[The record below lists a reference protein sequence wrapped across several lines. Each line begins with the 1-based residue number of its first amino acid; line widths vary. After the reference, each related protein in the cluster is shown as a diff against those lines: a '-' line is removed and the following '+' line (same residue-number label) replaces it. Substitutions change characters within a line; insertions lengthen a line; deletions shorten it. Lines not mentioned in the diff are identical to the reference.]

1 MENAWS
7 LAKFAAI
14 TIMLPKEVGTL
25 NMEAVNPEILKWA
38 RETAGLEVEEAAKKI
53 FTDGKKL
60 SANEKLKLLESGK
73 KEPTRPQLKKLSKA
87 YHQPLLTFYLGEPPK
102 REDRGEDF
110 RNLPQRTSDRKGNAH
125 LELLM
130 RNIKASQ
137 NLVRQLL
144 EDEEGAEALPFIAS
158 ATMSSGYQA
167 VAKEVVET
175 LEFDLDVFRSKRNP
189 RDAFAYL
196 RERIER
202 QGIFVLLQSDLG
214 SHHTTIPIEVFRGFA
229 FADPI
234 APYIVVNRQDAVSAW
249 SFTALHEVA
258 HLWLGKSG
266 VSGTW
271 GEANVE
277 RFCNEVAALILLPTS
292 ELKTLLPLQ
301 HFDLD
306 DAAESI
312 SEFASARN
320 VSRAM
325 VAYNLMREDAISRP
339 LWQALRDR
347 FAAEWRKNKDD
358 EKVSRSDEAGGPSYY
373 TVRRFH
379 LGPGLIGLAKSYV
392 SGGELTP
399 SKASVVLGVKA
410 INVYPLLNPD
420 YYARRN

>member
-1 MENAWS
+1 M
-7 LAKFAAI
+7 
-14 TIMLPKEVGTL
+14 P
-25 NMEAVNPEILKWA
+25 AVNPEILIWA
-38 RETAGLEVEEAAKKI
+38 RETAGLEVEEVAKKI

-60 SANEKLKLLESGK
+60 SANEKLKLLESGQ
-73 KEPTRPQLKKLSKA
+73 KEPTRPQLNKMSKA
-87 YHQPLLTFYLGEPPK
+87 YHQPLLTFYLSEPPK

-110 RNLPQRTSDRKGNAH
+110 RNLPQKTFDRKGNAH
-125 LELLM
+125 LNLLM

-144 EDEEGAEALPFIAS
+144 EDEEGEEELPFIAS
-158 ATMSSGYQA
+158 ATMSAGYQA
-167 VAKEVVET
+167 VAKDIVET
-175 LEFDLDVFRSKRNP
+175 LEFDLDVFRSKREL
-189 RDAFAYL
+189 REAFAYL

-271 GEANVE
+271 GEADVE
-277 RFCNEVAALILLPTS
+277 RFCNKVAASILLPTS
-292 ELKTLLPLQ
+292 ELNELLPLQ
-301 HFDLD
+301 HFHLD
-306 DAAESI
+306 DAAVAI
-312 SEFASARN
+312 NAFATSRN
-320 VSRAM
+320 ISRAM
-325 VAYNLMREDAISRP
+325 VAYNLMREDKISRS
-339 LWQALRDR
+339 LWQALRDK
-347 FAAEWRKNKDD
+347 FAAEWRKNNDD
-358 EKVSRSDEAGGPSYY
+358 EKASRSDKQGGPSYY
-373 TVRRFH
+373 AVRRFH
-379 LGPGLIGLAKSYV
+379 LGPGLIGLAKNFL

-399 SKASVVLGVKA
+399 SKAGVVLGIKA

>member
-1 MENAWS
+1 M
-7 LAKFAAI
+7 
-14 TIMLPKEVGTL
+14 P
-25 NMEAVNPEILKWA
+25 AVNPDILIWA
-38 RETAGLEVEEAAKKI
+38 RETAGLEVEEVAKKI

-60 SANEKLKLLESGK
+60 SANEKLILLESGE
-73 KEPTRPQLKKLSKA
+73 KEPTRPQLNKMSKA
-87 YHQPLLTFYLGEPPK
+87 YHQPLLTFYLSEPPK

-110 RNLPQRTSDRKGNAH
+110 RNLPQRTFDRKGNAH
-125 LELLM
+125 LDLLM

-144 EDEEGAEALPFIAS
+144 EDEEGAEELPFIAS
-158 ATMSSGYQA
+158 ATISAGYQA
-167 VAKEVVET
+167 VAKDIVET
-175 LEFDLDVFRSKRNP
+175 LQFDLDVFRSKHKP
-189 RDAFAYL
+189 REAFAYL

-266 VSGTW
+266 VSGAW
-271 GEANVE
+271 GEADVE
-277 RFCNEVAALILLPTS
+277 RFCDEVAASILLPTS
-292 ELKTLLPLQ
+292 ELNELLPLQ
-301 HFDLD
+301 HFHLD
-306 DAAESI
+306 DAAVAI
-312 SEFASARN
+312 NAFATARN
-320 VSRAM
+320 ISRAM
-325 VAYNLMREDAISRP
+325 VAYNLMREDKISQS
-339 LWQALRDR
+339 LWQALRDK
-347 FAAEWRKNKDD
+347 FVAEWRKNNDD
-358 EKVSRSDEAGGPSYY
+358 EKASGSDKEGGPSYY

-379 LGPGLIGLAKSYV
+379 LGPGLIGLAKYFL

-399 SKASVVLGVKA
+399 SKAGVVLGVKA

-420 YYARRN
+420 YYARRS